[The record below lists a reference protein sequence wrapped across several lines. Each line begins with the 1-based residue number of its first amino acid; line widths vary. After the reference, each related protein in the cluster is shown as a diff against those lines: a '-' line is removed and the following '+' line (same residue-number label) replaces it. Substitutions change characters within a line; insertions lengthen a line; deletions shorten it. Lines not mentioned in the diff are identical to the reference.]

1 MRSRLS
7 RGGLAVIPTLLLLS
21 ACGTELGAPSE
32 EDQQINLDVAAY
44 AADATADDIVLM
56 TTEADVALNPDFP
69 NQTGCTRIGL
79 FRIRCPQ
86 RHFGD
91 DINYTREVTF
101 FDADL
106 EEMESFH
113 RDSTEAV
120 NIVVAFEG
128 SRTKEDIEITVDR
141 QRVMTVS
148 NLLGAES
155 ERIWNGTGSSN
166 VERIRHSDDI
176 SDRIYDFSSTSTVD
190 SVFIAV
196 PRQGTWPL
204 SGTITREVNVEV
216 VGGLQ
221 DDRTRARTVI
231 IEFNGTQFAT
241 ITINGERFTFDLETR
256 TVVRDEEG

>member
-7 RGGLAVIPTLLLLS
+7 RGGLAAFPALLLLG

-56 TTEADVALNPDFP
+56 TTEADVALNPNFH
-69 NQTGCTRIGL
+69 NTNGCSRVGL

-91 DINYTREVTF
+91 DINYTRDVTF
-101 FDADL
+101 FDANLD
-106 EEMESFH
+106 EMEFFH

-120 NIVVAFEG
+120 NIFVTFEG
-128 SRTKEDIEITVDR
+128 SRARENVEITVDR
-141 QRVMTVS
+141 QRDMIVS
-148 NLLGAES
+148 NLLGVET
-155 ERIWNGTGSSN
+155 ERIWNGTGSTN
-166 VERIRHSDDI
+166 VERVRHNEDV
-176 SDRIYDFSSTSTVD
+176 SDRVYDFSSTSTVD
-190 SVFIAV
+190 SVIIAV

-204 SGTITREVNVEV
+204 SGTITRDVSVEV
-216 VGGLQ
+216 VGGVQ
-221 DDRTRARTVI
+221 DTRTRSRTVV

-241 ITINGERFTFDLETR
+241 ITINGETFTFDLETR
-256 TVVRDEEG
+256 TIVRD